1 MTDYLQDRVSK
12 KKRFYPDENED
23 EIIEDSRDRF
33 LRVGVFYYILDVFV
47 SQFEHRFADFRRM
60 AEKFAVMN
68 PKHFCHP
75 DAAGKVRALAEFYSE
90 DLSKADDVVD
100 EFVTF
105 RAMYRELSME
115 KHELNTHSIL
125 PFLIDND
132 MDRAFPNLA
141 ILYRIDLTNPISSA
155 KAERTFSCLKLIKSF
170 LRSSMGEERLSNLAL
185 LCIERDIKIDI
196 DKVIARFAKDK
207 NRQMMI

>member
-1 MTDYLQDRVSK
+1 MQT
-12 KKRFYPDENED
+12 KRKVT
-23 EIIEDSRDRF
+23 R
-33 LRVGVFYYILDVFV
+33 
-47 SQFEHRFADFRRM
+47 A
-60 AEKFAVMN
+60 AEEEAL
-68 PKHFCHP
+68 
-75 DAAGKVRALAEFYSE
+75 KVRALAEFYSE
-90 DLSKADDVVD
+90 DLSKTDDVVD

-105 RAMYRELSME
+105 RTMYRELSME

-141 ILYRIDLTNPISSA
+141 ILYRIYLTIPISSA
-155 KAERTFSCLKLIKSF
+155 KAERTFSRLKLIKSF

-185 LCIERDIKIDI
+185 LCIERDIEIDI
-196 DKVIARFAKDK
+196 YKVIARFAKDK

>member
-1 MTDYLQDRVSK
+1 M
-12 KKRFYPDENED
+12 
-23 EIIEDSRDRF
+23 
-33 LRVGVFYYILDVFV
+33 
-47 SQFEHRFADFRRM
+47 
-60 AEKFAVMN
+60 
-68 PKHFCHP
+68 
-75 DAAGKVRALAEFYSE
+75 
-90 DLSKADDVVD
+90 VD

-105 RAMYRELSME
+105 GTMYHELSME

-141 ILYRIDLTNPISSA
+141 ILYRIYLTIPISSA
-155 KAERTFSCLKLIKSF
+155 KPERTFNRLKLIKSF

-185 LCIERDIKIDI
+185 LCIERDIEIDI
-196 DKVIARFAKDK
+196 NKVIAKFAKDK